1 MEKNNKTIK
10 IGDSLKIHSYKH
22 DGTIY
27 RSWDQAVVLDNK
39 PDYIVLGNKKVLV
52 MEKDGRTWR
61 TKEPAIIFF
70 YKNNWFN
77 IICQL
82 KEKGIYYYCNIA
94 TPYIV
99 EESTIK
105 YIDYDLDLRV
115 FVDGTYKVL
124 DQEEY
129 IYHKEKMGYSKELD
143 FILTEE
149 LNKLIDIA
157 VKKKSPFIREEVLA
171 HYKEYSKYKR
181 LKKD

>member
-1 MEKNNKTIK
+1 MEKNNKIIK

-27 RSWDQAVVLDNK
+27 RSWDQAVVLDVK

-105 YIDYDLDLRV
+105 YIDYDLDLRI
-115 FVDGTYKVL
+115 FPDGKYKIL
-124 DQEEY
+124 DQGEY
-129 IYHKEKMGYSKELD
+129 EHHRHLMNYSNEINQIVKNELK
-143 FILTEE
+143 
-149 LNKLIDIA
+149 KLI
-157 VKKKSPFIREEVLA
+157 LL
-171 HYKEYSKYKR
+171 YKER
-181 LKKD
+181 KDLFDQKIVSEYQEKIKDYF